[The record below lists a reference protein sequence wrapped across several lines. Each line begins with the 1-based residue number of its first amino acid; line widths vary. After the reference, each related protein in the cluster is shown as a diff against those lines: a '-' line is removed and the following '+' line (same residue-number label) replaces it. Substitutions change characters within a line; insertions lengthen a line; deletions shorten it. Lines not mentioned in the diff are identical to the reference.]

1 MVGGLFAE
9 LSNGRIVKKL
19 YEVRTR
25 MLIFLLLMANLT
37 ASQAW
42 KPVVVFAPDRPVPN
56 GARLF

>member
-1 MVGGLFAE
+1 
-9 LSNGRIVKKL
+9 
-19 YEVRTR
+19 